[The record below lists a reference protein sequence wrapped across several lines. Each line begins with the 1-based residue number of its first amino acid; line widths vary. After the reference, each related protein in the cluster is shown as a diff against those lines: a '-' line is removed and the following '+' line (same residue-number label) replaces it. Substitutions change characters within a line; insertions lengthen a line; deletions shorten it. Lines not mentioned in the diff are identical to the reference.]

1 MNCSV
6 FVPTF
11 LPMPEVLIAEYAHT
25 HLPDCRGG
33 LRPWQPW
40 DTLLFLDKQGYSVVP
55 RQTGTCWLVLIHSSS
70 LKCENQPPWAK
81 HVKSSC
87 VT

>member
-1 MNCSV
+1 MLCRLLSPFSMNCSV

-40 DTLLFLDKQGYSVVP
+40 DTLLFLDKQ
-55 RQTGTCWLVLIHSSS
+55 
-70 LKCENQPPWAK
+70 AK
-81 HVKSSC
+81 LCFNHE
-87 VT
+87 